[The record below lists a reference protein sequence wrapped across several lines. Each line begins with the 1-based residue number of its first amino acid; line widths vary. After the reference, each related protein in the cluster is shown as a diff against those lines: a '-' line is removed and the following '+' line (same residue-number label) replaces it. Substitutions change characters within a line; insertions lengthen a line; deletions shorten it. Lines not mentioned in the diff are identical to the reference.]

1 MSKNKTILVCDDER
15 DIVDVLNYNLTK
27 EGYNVISA
35 YNGQE
40 ALQKVNS
47 KVDLILL
54 DVMMPQLDGIEVCR
68 RLRENPETRN
78 ISIIFLTARNSE
90 IDEIKGLEAGGDDY
104 ITKPISIKKL
114 LARINSALR
123 RKDITT
129 STEKLKIGKITID
142 LDNYQIEIENQKIS
156 LPRKEFETF
165 VYLAKNRGKIVRRE
179 QLLENVWGDE
189 VVVTPRTIDVH
200 IRKIREKLGKYAD
213 LIETI
218 KGVGYRLRKE
228 DV

>member
-1 MSKNKTILVCDDER
+1 MIKTNTILVCDDEK
-15 DIVDVLNYNLTK
+15 DIVDVLVYNLTK
-27 EGYNVISA
+27 EGYQVITA

-40 ALQKVNS
+40 ALQKAN
-47 KVDLILL
+47 KNVDLILL
-54 DVMMPQLDGIEVCR
+54 DVMMPYVDGLEVCR
-68 RLRENPETRN
+68 RLKENPETQN
-78 ISIIFLTARNSE
+78 ISIIFLTARNTE
-90 IDEIKGLEAGGDDY
+90 IDEVKGLELGGDDY

-114 LARINSALR
+114 LARINSVLR
-123 RKDITT
+123 RKDIST
-129 STEKLKIGKITID
+129 SSEKLKIGEIILD
-142 LDNYQIEIENQKIS
+142 LDNYQIELENQTIS

-179 QLLENVWGDE
+179 QLLENVWGND
-189 VVVTPRTIDVH
+189 VVVTQRTIDVH

-228 DV
+228 NA

>member
-1 MSKNKTILVCDDER
+1 MTKNKTILVCDDEK
-15 DIVDVLNYNLTK
+15 DIVDVLVYNLTK
-27 EGYNVISA
+27 EGYKVIPA

-40 ALQKVNS
+40 ALQKVN
-47 KVDLILL
+47 KDVDLVLL
-54 DVMMPQLDGIEVCR
+54 DVMMPYIDGLEVCR
-68 RLRENPETRN
+68 RLKENPDTQN

-90 IDEIKGLEAGGDDY
+90 IDEVKGLELGGDDY

-114 LARINSALR
+114 LARINSVLR
-123 RKDITT
+123 RKEITT
-129 STEKLKIGKITID
+129 SSDKLKIGEIIID
-142 LDNYQIEIENQKIS
+142 LDNYQIEIANQTIS

-165 VYLAKNRGKIVRRE
+165 VYLVKNRGKIIRRE
-179 QLLENVWGDE
+179 QLLENVWGDN
-189 VVVTPRTIDVH
+189 VVVTHRTIDVH

-228 DV
+228 DA

>member
-1 MSKNKTILVCDDER
+1 MTKDKTILVCDDEK
-15 DIVDVLNYNLTK
+15 DIVDVLVYNLTK
-27 EGYNVISA
+27 EGYKVISA
-35 YNGQE
+35 YNGLE
-40 ALQKVNS
+40 ALQKAD
-47 KVDLILL
+47 KDVDLILL
-54 DVMMPQLDGIEVCR
+54 DVMMPYIDGLEVCR
-68 RLRENPETRN
+68 RLKENPDTQN

-90 IDEIKGLEAGGDDY
+90 IDEVKGLELGGDDY

-114 LARINSALR
+114 LARINSVLR

-129 STEKLKIGKITID
+129 SSEKLKIGEIILD
-142 LDNYQIEIENQKIS
+142 LNNYQIELENQKIS

-179 QLLENVWGDE
+179 QLLENVWGNN
-189 VVVTPRTIDVH
+189 VVVTHRTIDVH

>member
-54 DVMMPQLDGIEVCR
+54 DVMMPQMDGIEVCR

-142 LDNYQIEIENQKIS
+142 LDNYQIEIKNQKIS

-179 QLLENVWGDE
+179 QLLENVWGDD
-189 VVVTPRTIDVH
+189 VVVTHRTIDVH
-200 IRKIREKLGKYAD
+200 IRKIREKLGDYAD
-213 LIETI
+213 IIETI

>member
-1 MSKNKTILVCDDER
+1 MSKNKTILVCDDEK
-15 DIVDVLNYNLTK
+15 DIVDVLVYNLTK
-27 EGYNVISA
+27 EGYKVISA

-40 ALQKVNS
+40 ALQKVS
-47 KVDLILL
+47 KDVDLVLL
-54 DVMMPQLDGIEVCR
+54 DVMMPYIDGIEVCR
-68 RLRENPETRN
+68 RLKENPDTQN

-90 IDEIKGLEAGGDDY
+90 IDEVKGLESGGDDY

-114 LARINSALR
+114 LARINSVLR
-123 RKDITT
+123 RKEITT
-129 STEKLKIGKITID
+129 SYDKLKIGEIIID
-142 LDNYQIEIENQKIS
+142 LDNYQIELENQKIS

-179 QLLENVWGDE
+179 QLLENVWGND
-189 VVVTPRTIDVH
+189 VVVTHRTIDVH
-200 IRKIREKLGKYAD
+200 IRKIREKLGKHSD

-228 DV
+228 DA

>member
-142 LDNYQIEIENQKIS
+142 LDNYQIEIKNQKIS

-179 QLLENVWGDE
+179 QLLENVWGDD
-189 VVVTPRTIDVH
+189 VVVTHRTIDVH
-200 IRKIREKLGKYAD
+200 IRKIREKLGDYAD
-213 LIETI
+213 IIETI

>member
-54 DVMMPQLDGIEVCR
+54 DVMMPQMDGIEVCR

-114 LARINSALR
+114 LARINSVLR

-142 LDNYQIEIENQKIS
+142 LDNYQIEIKNQKIS

-179 QLLENVWGDE
+179 QLLENVWGDD
-189 VVVTPRTIDVH
+189 VVVTHRTIDVH
-200 IRKIREKLGKYAD
+200 IRKIREKLGDYAD
-213 LIETI
+213 IIETI